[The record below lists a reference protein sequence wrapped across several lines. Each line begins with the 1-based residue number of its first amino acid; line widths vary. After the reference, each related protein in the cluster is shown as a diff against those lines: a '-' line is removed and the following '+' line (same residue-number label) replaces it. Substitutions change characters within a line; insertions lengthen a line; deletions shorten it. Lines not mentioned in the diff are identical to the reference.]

1 MHIKRDFCKFTY
13 IMWVSE
19 SPMTMVDKIHA
30 AVLRV
35 FLNYALNTQELPGY
49 QTIEDRIRAAQRASL
64 HKAGSS

>member
-1 MHIKRDFCKFTY
+1 MHIKKDFWKFTY

-19 SPMTMVDKIHA
+19 SPTTMVDKIHT

-35 FLNYALNTQELPGY
+35 FLNYALNIQELPGY

-64 HKAGSS
+64 YKAGSS